1 MKVSENDKILL
12 KAKSLSEMRQKSIA
26 LYVFQKYLTSIM
38 DSCALLRL
46 TKSYNDG
53 KKKLSVEQWQYSDPP
68 PIPNSI
74 TTFGG
79 AYKCVIYCPLVC
91 HTIYVCAKGLV
102 STVKCL
108 CNI

>member
-53 KKKLSVEQWQYSDPP
+53 KKNCQLSSGNILILLPFPTPSRLLAALINVSYIVPW
-68 PIPNSI
+68 
-74 TTFGG
+74 
-79 AYKCVIYCPLVC
+79 CVTPFM
-91 HTIYVCAKGLV
+91 CAPKGW
-102 STVKCL
+102 
-108 CNI
+108 